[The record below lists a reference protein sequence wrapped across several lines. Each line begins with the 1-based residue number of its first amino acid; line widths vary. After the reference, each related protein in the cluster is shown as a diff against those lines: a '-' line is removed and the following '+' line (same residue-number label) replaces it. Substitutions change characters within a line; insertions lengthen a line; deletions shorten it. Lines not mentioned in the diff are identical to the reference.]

1 MPGGRYDAE
10 AFAPLPGPCFL
21 MISRRGEAGP
31 IHSPE
36 PVAWRN
42 CPDRLVLQLFAKPSQ
57 PDGDLQH

>member
-1 MPGGRYDAE
+1 
-10 AFAPLPGPCFL
+10 

-57 PDGDLQH
+57 PDGDVQN